1 MLNKLKRKFILV
13 TMGIVL
19 VMLAVIFGVL
29 YTFTSA
35 DLNNQNQAA
44 LEKVSQAA
52 LQPGGLESLQKQI
65 QQPYFVIRVDQFD
78 GYSAAGYSYWDLSD
92 EALLRSLVAKVN
104 AIGYTNGTLR
114 DMDLI
119 YNVMVSRTVGVYVF
133 LDVAGT
139 AASMRALVQSSIAI
153 GTVSMVAF
161 FVLIFFL
168 SRWMI
173 RPVEKSWEQQKQFVS
188 DASHEL
194 KTPLA
199 VIMSNAELLQDPDV
213 EQAQKDTFASSIF
226 IKSLQMR
233 SLVENLLELARADN
247 GQVKKNFAR
256 LDLSGCVENT
266 ALPFEAMYFEKNLQL
281 HTTIEP
287 GIIVTGSESHLRQ
300 VTDIL
305 LDNAGKYATPGIVK
319 LQLEKRGKKCLLSV
333 SNPGSPIPQEDL
345 ENIFERFYRVDK
357 ARSSDGSFGLGLSIA
372 KAIVEEHKGKI
383 WAISNR
389 TGSCF
394 FVELPCE

>member
-19 VMLAVIFGVL
+19 AMLAVIFGVL
-29 YTFTSA
+29 YYFTKT
-35 DLNNQNQAA
+35 DLNNQNWTA

-52 LQPGGLESLQKQI
+52 MRHGGLEGLQNEIK
-65 QQPYFVIRVDQFD
+65 QPYFIIRVDQFE
-78 GYSAAGYSYWDLSD
+78 GYSAAGYSHWDLSD
-92 EALLRSLVAKVN
+92 EALLRSLVSRVN
-104 AIGYTNGTLR
+104 KAGRVNGSFR
-114 DMDLI
+114 DLNLI
-119 YNVMVSRTVGVYVF
+119 YTVKTNYFSMLYVF
-133 LDVAGT
+133 VDVAGT
-139 AASMRALVQSSIAI
+139 SASLTSLVESSVAI
-153 GTVSMVAF
+153 GAVSLGAF

-168 SRWMI
+168 AGWMI
-173 RPVEKSWEQQKQFVS
+173 RPVERSWQQQRQFVS

-213 EQAQKDTFASSIF
+213 EQGQKDTFAANIF
-226 IKSLQMR
+226 VKSLQMR

-247 GQVKKNFAR
+247 GQIKKSFEAV
-256 LDLSGCVENT
+256 DLSKCVENT
-266 ALPFEAMYFEKNLQL
+266 ALPFEALYFEKELQL

-287 GIIVTGSESHLRQ
+287 DIQVTGNESYLRQ
-300 VTDIL
+300 VVDIL

-319 LQLEKRGKKCLLSV
+319 LHLEKRNRKCLLSV
-333 SNPGSPIPQEDL
+333 SNPGTPIPQEDL
-345 ENIFERFYRVDK
+345 QNIFERFYRVDK

-372 KAIVEEHKGKI
+372 KAIVEEHNGKI
-383 WAISNR
+383 WAISNQ
-389 TGSCF
+389 TGNCF